1 MACTASVRTLG
12 KRALRLAL
20 LSLIVSAA
28 IINGAVTALAAD
40 GDDEAVLRIQGSN
53 TVGAKLA
60 PMLIAGLFEAQG
72 MGSVRVTPA
81 GRENEQRVSA
91 VDSSGRTIHALVAAH
106 GTGTGFSGLKDG
118 SADLAAASR
127 PIKDSERQSLAKLGD
142 LRSAQA
148 EQVIAID
155 GLAIIV
161 NPSNAI
167 ASLSV
172 EQVARLFA
180 GELKNWKELGGQDLA
195 VELHAR
201 DDQSG
206 TYDTFKELVL
216 GRQNKTLAE
225 NAARYESNDQ
235 LSKMVSSSPG
245 AIGFVGLASVGS
257 SKAVAIADGDSQPMP
272 PSTALVATEDYP
284 LSRRL
289 FFYANPGHQSDWTR
303 AYLEFVHS
311 PAGQAIVA
319 QSGYVAQAINAIK
332 LPPQPGM
339 PPLYQALSS
348 EAQRLTVNFRFE
360 EGSAQ
365 LDNKAQRDVGRLID
379 YLKRTNKTMDSAV
392 LVGFGDAKGD
402 TARTELLSKLRAMAV
417 RRELSRGGILVRDI
431 NGLGDQLPV
440 ASNSEAGRIKN
451 RRVEVWVY

>member
-1 MACTASVRTLG
+1 MAFSASARTTG
-12 KRALRLAL
+12 KRVLRLAFLGL
-20 LSLIVSAA
+20 LSIGPMSASE
-28 IINGAVTALAAD
+28 AAMPAPPVND
-40 GDDEAVLRIQGSN
+40 SPVLRIQGSN

-60 PMLIAGLFEAQG
+60 PMLIAGFFEAQG
-72 MGSVRVTPA
+72 LTAVRIAPA
-81 GRENEQRVSA
+81 GRENEQRVSGT
-91 VDSSGRTIHALVAAH
+91 DNSGRTVHALVAAH
-106 GTGTGFSGLKDG
+106 GTGTGFAGLKDG

-127 PIKDSERQSLAKLGD
+127 PIKDSEFDSLATLGN
-142 LRSAQA
+142 LRGAEA
-148 EQVIAID
+148 EQIIAID

-161 NPSNAI
+161 HPGNRV

-180 GELKNWKELGGQDLA
+180 GEVRNWRELGGDNLS

-216 GRQNKTLAE
+216 ARQSKTLAGS
-225 NAARYESNDQ
+225 AARYESNDQ
-235 LSKMVSSSPG
+235 LSNTVSTRPG
-245 AIGFVGLASVGS
+245 AIGFVGLASVGR
-257 SKAVAIADGDSQPMP
+257 SKALAIADGNSQPML

-289 FFYANPGHQSDWTR
+289 FFYADPGRQSEWTR
-303 AYLEFVHS
+303 AYLDFVHS
-311 PAGQAIVA
+311 AAGQAIVA
-319 QSGYVAQAINAIK
+319 QSGYIAQAITAIK
-332 LPPQPGM
+332 LPAQTDM
-339 PPLYQALSS
+339 PPPYQALANT
-348 EAQRLTVNFRFE
+348 AQRLTVNFRFD
-360 EGSAQ
+360 EGSAR
-365 LDNKAQRDVGRLID
+365 LDNKAQRDIGRLID
-379 YLKRTNKTMDSAV
+379 YLRGTDKIMNAAV

-402 TARTELLSKLRAMAV
+402 PTRTALLSKLRAMAV

-440 ASNSEAGRIKN
+440 ASNSESGRIKN

>member
-1 MACTASVRTLG
+1 MAFSASARTIG
-12 KRALRLAL
+12 KRVLHLAFLGL
-20 LSLIVSAA
+20 LSVGPISASEA
-28 IINGAVTALAAD
+28 MPAPPV
-40 GDDEAVLRIQGSN
+40 GDNPVLRIQGSN

-72 MGSVRVTPA
+72 LGAVRITSA
-81 GRENEQRVSA
+81 GRENEQRISA
-91 VDSSGRTIHALVAAH
+91 TDSSGHTLHALVAAH
-106 GTGTGFSGLKDG
+106 GTGTGFVGLKDG

-127 PIKDSERQSLAKLGD
+127 PIKDSEFNSLAELGN

-148 EQVIAID
+148 EQIIAID

-161 NPSNAI
+161 HPGNRI

-172 EQVARLFA
+172 EQVAGLFA
-180 GELKNWKELGGQDLA
+180 GEIRNWRELGGDDLA

-216 GRQNKTLAE
+216 GKQSKTLAGS
-225 NAARYESNDQ
+225 ATRYESNDQ
-235 LSKMVSSSPG
+235 LSKMVSTRPG
-245 AIGFVGLASVGS
+245 AIGFVGLASVGR
-257 SKAVAIADGDSQPMP
+257 SKALAIADGNSQPML
-272 PSTALVATEDYP
+272 PSVALVATEDYP

-289 FFYANPGHQSDWTR
+289 FFYADPGRQTEWTR
-303 AYLEFVHS
+303 AFLDFVHS
-311 PAGQAIVA
+311 AAGQAIVA
-319 QSGYVAQAINAIK
+319 KSGYIAQAITAIK
-332 LPPQPGM
+332 LPAQADM
-339 PPLYQALSS
+339 PPLYQELSS
-348 EAQRLTVNFRFE
+348 TAQRLTVNFRFD
-360 EGSAQ
+360 EGSAR
-365 LDNKAQRDVGRLID
+365 LDNKAQRDIGRLID
-379 YLKRTNKTMDSAV
+379 YLRGTDKVMNAAV

-402 TARTELLSKLRAMAV
+402 ATRTALLSKLRAMAV

-440 ASNSEAGRIKN
+440 ASNSESGRIKN

>member
-1 MACTASVRTLG
+1 MAFSASARTIG

-20 LSLIVSAA
+20 LGLFCASPLAVS
-28 IINGAVTALAAD
+28 GAMPAVPAD
-40 GDDEAVLRIQGSN
+40 GSAVLRIQGSN

-60 PMLIAGLFEAQG
+60 PMLVAGLFEAQG
-72 MGSVRVTPA
+72 LGSVRITSA
-81 GRENEQRVSA
+81 GRENEQRISA
-91 VDSSGRTIHALVAAH
+91 LDSTGRTLHALVAAH
-106 GTGTGFSGLKDG
+106 GTGTGFAGLKDG

-127 PIKDSERQSLAKLGD
+127 PIKDSEYESLTRLGD

-148 EQVIAID
+148 EQIIAID

-161 NPSNAI
+161 HPNNRI

-172 EQVARLFA
+172 EQVAKLFA
-180 GELKNWKELGGQDLA
+180 GEIQNWRELGGDDLA

-216 GRQNKTLAE
+216 STQSKTLAGS
-225 NAARYESNDQ
+225 AARYESNDQ
-235 LSKMVSSSPG
+235 LSEIVSRRPG
-245 AIGFVGLASVGS
+245 AIGFVGLASVGN
-257 SKAVAIADGDSQPMP
+257 SKALAIADGDSQPMLP
-272 PSTALVATEDYP
+272 TTALVATEDYP

-289 FFYANPGHQSDWTR
+289 FLYANPAEQSDWTR
-303 AYLEFVHS
+303 AYLDFVHS
-311 PAGQAIVA
+311 AAGQSIVDK
-319 QSGYVAQAINAIK
+319 SGYVAQAITAIE
-332 LPPQPGM
+332 LPAQASMPQ
-339 PPLYQALSS
+339 LYRDLASQ
-348 EAQRLTVNFRFE
+348 AQRLTVNFRFA
-360 EGSAQ
+360 EGSAR

-379 YLKRTNKTMDSAV
+379 YLQSNHKQMNAAV

-402 TARTELLSKLRAMAV
+402 PARTALLSKLRAMAV
-417 RRELSRGGILVRDI
+417 RRELSRGGILVKDI

-440 ASNSEAGRIKN
+440 ASNSESGRIKN